1 MPSSLPDVAVVIPL
15 HNGAPW
21 IEETLASVR
30 AQTHRPAE
38 IVVVDD
44 QSTDDGPAR
53 AAAVPGVTVRS
64 LPQPTPVQGAGP
76 GRQYGFENTTAPFVA
91 FLDQDDL
98 WHPEHLRLLTTA
110 LRDRPSCPAAAGG
123 IQTFEH
129 ELPSSFGAS
138 DLDLHPYDPWDDFPL
153 TTIWTPSG
161 VLVRRSALQAI
172 GGWPT
177 DGPVTDQRAWFELSL
192 AHPFIKN
199 HCVTC
204 GKREHDAS
212 KSESLRT
219 TRPTTFIQEQ
229 ARYLVPIWFQRTRRR
244 PHEAAQL
251 ALRLCAF
258 SATGLL
264 ATAHHTQSPHLLRDA
279 APVLEALA
287 HSNRRVLNR
296 LLDHLFSYFL
306 RPTFRGGVVE
316 QADLLDLF
324 VAAWPDAAPRSGA
337 ALKTFLVRGL
347 SARAFPLHV
356 TRAPW
361 QWDRWRL
368 GHAAVYRWLSQRSAP
383 LRRRLL

>member
-1 MPSSLPDVAVVIPL
+1 MPSSLPAVAVVIPL
-15 HNGAPW
+15 HNGARW

-64 LPQPTPVQGAGP
+64 LPQPTSVQGAGP
-76 GRQYGFENTTAPFVA
+76 GRQYGFENTTAPLVA

-110 LRDRPSCPAAAGG
+110 LRDQPSCPAATGDV
-123 IQTFEH
+123 QTFEH
-129 ELPSSFGAS
+129 ELSPTSGAS
-138 DLDLHPYDPWDDFPL
+138 DLDPHTYDPWDDFPL
-153 TTIWTPSG
+153 TTIWSPSG
-161 VLVRRSALQAI
+161 VLVRRSALQAT

-177 DGPVTDQRAWFELSL
+177 DGAVTDQRAWFELSL
-192 AHPFIKN
+192 DHPFIKTPS
-199 HCVTC
+199 VTW

-219 TRPTTFIQEQ
+219 THPATFIQEH
-229 ARYLVPIWFQRTRRR
+229 ARYLVPVWVQRTWRY
-244 PHEAAQL
+244 PHEAAHL
-251 ALRLCAF
+251 ALRLRAF

-264 ATAHHTQSPHLLRDA
+264 ATAHHNQSPHLLRDA

-287 HSNRRVLNR
+287 HSNLRMLNR

-324 VAAWPDAAPRSGA
+324 VAAWPDTAPRSGA

-356 TRAPW
+356 TRAPL

-368 GHAAVYRWLSQRSAP
+368 GHDAVYRWLSQRSAP
-383 LRRRLL
+383 LRQLL